1 MTFIERY
8 MSFNNALNISEMNV
22 SKLVE
27 KDDAKRKQ
35 EILLIYDLLEK
46 YLQLK

>member
-1 MTFIERY
+1 